1 MSPPAAKASIAGCT
15 PSIAASGEERLRAM
29 MRAAQNARD

>member
-15 PSIAASGEERLRAM
+15 PSIAASGEAMPRLMTRV
-29 MRAAQNARD
+29 AQNARD